1 MSKNIKTNVARLL
14 DKAGIGYELIAYEV
28 DESDLSAGHVA
39 EALGEDVHRVFKTI
53 VLRGDRTG
61 PIVCVVPGNT
71 EIDLKKAAKASGN
84 KKCEP
89 LALKELLPTTGY
101 IRGGCSPIGMKK
113 HFPTYVHH
121 TATTFDHI
129 YVSAGVRG
137 VQLKI
142 APADLLHAA
151 AATTADLTDETQET
165 SNH

>member
-14 DKAGIGYELIAYEV
+14 DKAGIGYELVAYEV
-28 DESDLSAGHVA
+28 DESDLGAGHVA

-113 HFPTYVHH
+113 HFPTYIHQS
-121 TATTFDHI
+121 ATSFDHI

-137 VQLKI
+137 VQLMI